1 VHLMFGL
8 PGETDQQI
16 RETAEILSEH
26 KVDGVKLHNLHVLKN
41 TPQEKL
47 YRESRFVPLEL
58 EEYTRKVC
66 IFLENLS
73 PKIAVHRLAA
83 VASRWE
89 ELIAPAWTREK
100 MRPTQYIDD
109 YLATKNTWQGRNY
122 LAAEADE
129 QVC

>member
-1 VHLMFGL
+1 
-8 PGETDQQI
+8 
-16 RETAEILSEH
+16 
-26 KVDGVKLHNLHVLKN
+26 
-41 TPQEKL
+41 
-47 YRESRFVPLEL
+47 L

-100 MRPTQYIDD
+100 MRTTQYIDD
-109 YLATKNTWQGRNY
+109 YLATNNTWQGRNY
-122 LAAEADE
+122 LDAETDE
-129 QVC
+129 QVG